1 MKSLFI
7 RAIAITI
14 SACFIS
20 NIGACNKGHASS
32 PDSWSLSLNKNGSDP
47 TRLIQYKFTKGS
59 WGKYL
64 LTMKIKAEGVNG
76 EELADL
82 VWNIVPTHDQRRKSI
97 LELELISLKKGKIPS
112 GPQWDAPPSVMW
124 ELSPT
129 GQTRRFGTSLIYNKG
144 ADGLGDPQAYFRRL
158 VPVLPEKAIG
168 KGAQWTLKRS
178 MQLPLPQDSGKGR
191 LNAHE
196 TIEYTLKSMEKNS
209 NKAVIDAN
217 IKIRYEGD
225 LEPVGH
231 FLKIRGT
238 AEGNL
243 KVIIDPEAG
252 HLKKAELRLEEK
264 LNLEVDGH
272 KRKVT
277 AQMTY
282 TLRHA
287 KYRKIN

>member
-1 MKSLFI
+1 MKSLLI
-7 RAIAITI
+7 RALAITVT
-14 SACFIS
+14 ACFIS

-47 TRLIQYKFTKGS
+47 SKLIQYKFTKGS

-64 LTMKIKAEGVNG
+64 LTMKTKAEGVNG

-82 VWNIVPTHDQRRKSI
+82 VWKIVPSQDQERKRI

-112 GPQWDAPPSVMW
+112 GPQWDAPPSIMW

-129 GQTRRFGTSLIYNKG
+129 GRTRRFGTSLIYNAG

-168 KGAQWTLKRS
+168 EGAQWTLKRLL
-178 MQLPLPQDSGKGR
+178 QLPLPRDSGKGQ

-196 TIEYTLKSMEKNS
+196 TIEYKLKSSDKRS
-209 NKAVIDAN
+209 NKAVIEAD
-217 IKIRYEGD
+217 IKIRYKGD

-238 AEGNL
+238 AEGKL
-243 KVIIDPEAG
+243 KAIIDLDAG
-252 HLKKAELRLEEK
+252 HLRTAELRLKEK
-264 LNLEVDGH
+264 LNMEVDGH

-287 KYRKIN
+287 QPSKTK

>member
-1 MKSLFI
+1 MKSLFLK
-7 RAIAITI
+7 AVAITI
-14 SACFIS
+14 WACFIS
-20 NIGACNKGHASS
+20 NVSACNKGHASS
-32 PDSWSLSLNKNGSDP
+32 PESWSLSLNKNGSDP
-47 TRLIQYKFTKGS
+47 TRLLQYKFTKGS

-64 LTMKIKAEGVNG
+64 LTMQTKTEGVNG
-76 EELADL
+76 EELAAL
-82 VWNIVPTHDQRRKSI
+82 GWNIVPAQDQGRKSV
-97 LELELISLKKGKIPS
+97 LDLELISLKKGKIPS

-129 GQTRRFGTSLIYNKG
+129 GRTRRFGTSLIYNAG

-158 VPVLPEKAIG
+158 IPVLPEKAIG
-168 KGAQWTLKRS
+168 EGAQWTLKRLL
-178 MQLPLPQDSGKGR
+178 QLPLPQDSGKGR

-196 TIEYTLKSMEKNS
+196 TIEYTLKSIDKKF

-217 IKIRYEGD
+217 IKIRYKGD

-238 AEGNL
+238 AEGKL
-243 KVIIDPEAG
+243 KVIIDPKAG

-282 TLRHA
+282 TLR
-287 KYRKIN
+287 NSE